1 MSYSRHLDGLTSIWM
16 YAHCIA
22 VVRVHPFIFGHEELL
37 KLYQRLLRINTHE
50 VTHMDRRKFIQRSLV
65 AATTTAA
72 ALAGDGKPFKI
83 LASAGSLR
91 RPLSAVQGFTFARLR
106 YSSGNW
112 DADPRMP
119 SNLLN
124 SLVEYTSIRVDP
136 NERVVEA
143 GSDALFNYPFLYL
156 TGNKMLRFTEK
167 ERVNLRQY
175 LRNGGFMFVDDC
187 NHDIDGTFAKTFES
201 EIRTIL
207 DRPTETLRKIPKE
220 HALYRSFFEFK
231 EGPPATSHEL
241 NGWGDDI
248 VHDYLQA
255 IEIDGRIAVLYS
267 NKDYGCE
274 WNYDW
279 TNKRFAA
286 KDNTRFGVNIVVY
299 ALTH

>member
-1 MSYSRHLDGLTSIWM
+1 M
-16 YAHCIA
+16 
-22 VVRVHPFIFGHEELL
+22 
-37 KLYQRLLRINTHE
+37 N
-50 VTHMDRRKFIQRSLV
+50 RRKFVRNSLI
-65 AATTTAA
+65 AASAVTASANLAGASNVLKTTAA
-72 ALAGDGKPFKI
+72 T
-83 LASAGSLR
+83 SAR
-91 RPLSAVQGFTFARLR
+91 RPLSAVSGFTFARLR
-106 YSSGNW
+106 YGSGNW
-112 DADPRMP
+112 DADPKMP

-136 NERVVEA
+136 NERIVDIASEQL
-143 GSDALFNYPFLYL
+143 SNYPFVYL
-156 TGNKMLRFTEK
+156 TGNKMLRFTET
-167 ERVNLRQY
+167 ERMNLRRY

-201 EIRTIL
+201 EIKAVL
-207 DRPTETLRKIPKE
+207 DRPEEALKKLPKS
-220 HALYRSFFEFK
+220 HPLYNSFFEFK

-248 VHDYLQA
+248 VHDYLKA

-279 TNKRFAA
+279 SNKRFAT
-286 KDNTRFGVNIVVY
+286 KDNTRFGVNIIVY

>member
-1 MSYSRHLDGLTSIWM
+1 M
-16 YAHCIA
+16 
-22 VVRVHPFIFGHEELL
+22 
-37 KLYQRLLRINTHE
+37 N
-50 VTHMDRRKFIQRSLV
+50 RRKFVRNSLV
-65 AATTTAA
+65 TASA
-72 ALAGDGKPFKI
+72 LTASAKLAGRTSLLKAEPI
-83 LASAGSLR
+83 RAGGGAPV

-112 DADPRMP
+112 DADPKMP

-136 NERVVEA
+136 NERIVDAASEA
-143 GSDALFNYPFLYL
+143 INDYPFVYL
-156 TGNKMLRFTEK
+156 TGNKMLRFTES
-167 ERVNLRQY
+167 ERANLRRY

-201 EIRTIL
+201 EIKAIL
-207 DRPTETLRKIPKE
+207 DRPEERLHKLPKT
-220 HALYRSFFEFK
+220 HALYRAFFEFK
-231 EGPPATSHEL
+231 DGPPPTSHEL
-241 NGWGDDI
+241 NGWGDDM

-279 TNKRFAA
+279 TNKRFAT
-286 KDNTRFGVNIVVY
+286 KDNTRFGVNIIVY

>member
-1 MSYSRHLDGLTSIWM
+1 
-16 YAHCIA
+16 
-22 VVRVHPFIFGHEELL
+22 
-37 KLYQRLLRINTHE
+37 
-50 VTHMDRRKFIQRSLV
+50 MDRRKFMRHSLV
-65 AATTTAA
+65 AATAA
-72 ALAGDGKPFKI
+72 ATLAGQGKS
-83 LASAGSLR
+83 LNALTSASAR
-91 RPLSAVQGFTFARLR
+91 RPLSAVSGFTFARLR
-106 YSSGNW
+106 YASGNW

-136 NERVVEA
+136 NERIVDVGSEA
-143 GSDALFNYPFLYL
+143 LANYPFVYL
-156 TGNKMLRFTEK
+156 TGNKMLRFTET
-167 ERVNLRQY
+167 ERVNLRRY

-201 EIRTIL
+201 EIKTIL
-207 DRPTETLRKIPKE
+207 DRPAEAMRKLQKE
-220 HALYRSFFEFK
+220 HPLYRAFFEFK
-231 EGPPATSHEL
+231 DGPPATSHEL

-286 KDNTRFGVNIVVY
+286 KDNTRFGVNIIVY

>member
-1 MSYSRHLDGLTSIWM
+1 
-16 YAHCIA
+16 
-22 VVRVHPFIFGHEELL
+22 
-37 KLYQRLLRINTHE
+37 
-50 VTHMDRRKFIQRSLV
+50 MDRRKFIRDSAI
-65 AATTTAA
+65 AATAAA
-72 ALAGDGKPFKI
+72 ALAGQVKTLNVLAATKPRPT
-83 LASAGSLR
+83 LSAGT
-91 RPLSAVQGFTFARLR
+91 GFTFARLR
-106 YSSGNW
+106 YASGNW

-119 SNLLN
+119 SNILN

-136 NERVVEA
+136 NEHILDV
-143 GSDALFNYPFLYL
+143 GSNSLSNYPFVYL
-156 TGNKMLRFTEK
+156 TGNKMLRFTET
-167 ERVNLRQY
+167 ERQNLRRY

-201 EIRTIL
+201 EIKTIL
-207 DRPTETLRKIPKE
+207 ERPSE
-220 HALYRSFFEFK
+220 ALHKLAKDHPIYRSFFEFND
-231 EGPPATSHEL
+231 GPPATSHEL

-286 KDNTRFGVNIVVY
+286 KDNTRFGVNIIVY